1 MRKSKAGWWRAPAEL
16 DASTVTRLPRL
27 GEAQSAARYCKYLP
41 PHARRFLSTPEREA
55 TAAALRYVQAA
66 TCAKAHRSSPVRVG
80 QRMSSDA
87 RGEQRLRRR
96 QKQRQGAAL
105 LEEQARRGAIEERRR
120 WKRAADWRRAERA
133 RRAEAALMQAEDSWE
148 LRRVAAV
155 AGPDATAGAR
165 AGGRAGGRH
174 ARAQKHDAACT
185 IQCCSRSAAARVA
198 LRVRRDEAASVP
210 AATSPAADV
219 PTEAELEKLGAR
231 ISGMRDGP
239 LRRLLLRLL
248 RAAEAALHELRL
260 AEAKAGA
267 AASRGVAS
275 AASAAAAAA
284 ALLRA
289 AASAPSLREAV
300 ASLGRVKQMG
310 GKWYKRARGAAATK
324 KRQLERVRQRAAARR
339 RCHREAKLHTKTLLL
354 EGFPTEEVATALGEV
369 VSQAEVAIDAAISA
383 AFDSPTGSGEI
394 SIEALSLDAARDAIR
409 QARHRAAAAMAAGR
423 AHRVAAAVAE
433 AAECERAAAAIPA
446 SRSAFQREAELS
458 LGRRREREAME
469 SKAVTDRRRA
479 RQEADRARDAAASRA
494 AEDAARRRSLAL
506 RVAEEARTRRA
517 QRAERWAEREQELAA
532 ADLEISRRV
541 ALEAADASA
550 RHRELCAAAAAKT
563 APQVERARASA
574 TEAWKAK
581 QQLTADQNVAFAIA
595 ARAKRAADD
604 AFNKAAVV
612 SVESFR
618 RQNEQQDKAHRRT
631 SERRERERL
640 ARRAQRSARRQLAAA
655 QWEEQQAQR
664 QRHILEA
671 AADARQKRRK
681 NRGSGAN
688 SAPPPPTNSH
698 AAQMAQDLLSEVHA
712 LGQEDRLLGNDEINT

>member
-1 MRKSKAGWWRAPAEL
+1 MRKSKADWWRAPAEL

-155 AGPDATAGAR
+155 AGPDATAG
-165 AGGRAGGRH
+165 GRAGGRH
-174 ARAQKHDAACT
+174 ARVQKHDAACT
-185 IQCCSRSAAARVA
+185 IQCCSRSATARVA

-210 AATSPAADV
+210 AATSPPADV

-339 RCHREAKLHTKTLLL
+339 RCHREAKLLTKTLLL
-354 EGFPTEEVATALGEV
+354 EGFPPEEVVTALGEV
-369 VSQAEVAIDAAISA
+369 VSQAEVAIDAAIAA

-409 QARHRAAAAMAAGR
+409 QARHRAAAAVAAGR

-506 RVAEEARTRRA
+506 HVAEEARARRA

-550 RHRELCAAAAAKT
+550 RHRELCAAAAAKA
-563 APQVERARASA
+563 APQMERARASA

-581 QQLTADQNVAFAIA
+581 KQLAADQNVALAVA

-612 SVESFR
+612 SAASFR
-618 RQNEQQDKAHRRT
+618 KQNEQQDRAHRRT

-655 QWEEQQAQR
+655 QWEEQQA
-664 QRHILEA
+664 
-671 AADARQKRRK
+671 DVRQKHRK
-681 NRGSGAN
+681 NRGSATSN

-712 LGQEDRLLGNDEINT
+712 LGLGQG